1 MKIISTLLL
10 IAIFACTNLLSDE
23 TKIVYVDMDKI
34 LNQSTAGKQIQKQ
47 IEKIRKNN
55 ISSYQ
60 KIKTQLAEEEKNI
73 SKQKNI
79 LSKEEFNQK
88 IKDLRNNVIDYK
100 NKVRKNTDELNKM
113 NIEATS
119 KILEILNPIL
129 SDYASKNSISIIIQK
144 KNIVIGKSDL
154 EITEKIMKL
163 VNKKITKIKLN

>member
-113 NIEATS
+113 NIEAT
-119 KILEILNPIL
+119 
-129 SDYASKNSISIIIQK
+129 
-144 KNIVIGKSDL
+144 
-154 EITEKIMKL
+154 
-163 VNKKITKIKLN
+163 